1 MENFKE
7 KLNGEQV
14 PRETIINIILYM
26 TILIMPLIVVNVS
39 SPRYVLGKLMFLYV
53 AGFFLLVN
61 LILDHKIK
69 FKKEHIIVLLFLAT
83 ILVSCIFSPYKI
95 IAFFGTKERSE
106 GFVTI
111 AIYILLFIASS
122 EYLKVTEKSINLI
135 LTIVNI
141 HATYGILQF
150 YKFDPIQKWALGYI
164 EVNDSIGLLG
174 NRIFFSIYILF
185 FLVFSTFAYIFKE
198 KKIDL
203 IILDIMMPVMDG
215 LTALKKIREVSTVP
229 VVLLTAK
236 GQEEDKLQGYDY
248 GADDYMTKPFS
259 PNVLVAKV
267 KALLKRTIENVDSS
281 TQEFNGLSINKL
293 SREVKVNGEVLSLSP
308 KEYELLV
315 YLIDNEGVALSRDT
329 ILDNVWGLDYYGDI
343 RTVDTNVKR
352 LREKLLDKSNY
363 IVTVR
368 GSGYKFEVK

>member
-1 MENFKE
+1 MSKS
-7 KLNGEQV
+7 
-14 PRETIINIILYM
+14 
-26 TILIMPLIVVNVS
+26 ILIVEDETRI
-39 SPRYVLGKLMFLYV
+39 R
-53 AGFFLLVN
+53 FLLRDYFAREKN
-61 LILDHKIK
+61 
-69 FKKEHIIVLLFLAT
+69 FT
-83 ILVSCIFSPYKI
+83 IYEAENGL
-95 IAFFGTKERSE
+95 E
-106 GFVTI
+106 
-111 AIYILLFIASS
+111 
-122 EYLKVTEKSINLI
+122 
-135 LTIVNI
+135 
-141 HATYGILQF
+141 
-150 YKFDPIQKWALGYI
+150 AL
-164 EVNDSIGLLG
+164 N
-174 NRIFFSIYILF
+174 
-185 FLVFSTFAYIFKE
+185 IFKE

-267 KALLKRTIENVDSS
+267 KALLKRTIESVDSS

>member
-1 MENFKE
+1 MNKS
-7 KLNGEQV
+7 
-14 PRETIINIILYM
+14 
-26 TILIMPLIVVNVS
+26 ILIVEDETRI
-39 SPRYVLGKLMFLYV
+39 R
-53 AGFFLLVN
+53 FLLRDYFAREKN
-61 LILDHKIK
+61 
-69 FKKEHIIVLLFLAT
+69 FT
-83 ILVSCIFSPYKI
+83 IYEAENGL
-95 IAFFGTKERSE
+95 E
-106 GFVTI
+106 
-111 AIYILLFIASS
+111 
-122 EYLKVTEKSINLI
+122 
-135 LTIVNI
+135 
-141 HATYGILQF
+141 
-150 YKFDPIQKWALGYI
+150 AL
-164 EVNDSIGLLG
+164 N
-174 NRIFFSIYILF
+174 
-185 FLVFSTFAYIFKE
+185 IFKE

-267 KALLKRTIENVDSS
+267 KALLKRTIESVDSS

-363 IVTVR
+363 IVTIR